1 MPTASPIRIVAPG
14 DHPALIA
21 NSEHLGRLA
30 AYGKVVL
37 HDDIPATD
45 DDKVARC
52 ADADV
57 IINSWGI
64 TKWPGEVIRQLPK
77 LRLIAT
83 CSIGTDMVDLDAA
96 RECGVVV
103 CNQPGDTAPVVAEH
117 MFGLMFAVAKRAA
130 FYTSELRAG
139 RWTKTDNVMLQG
151 KTLGVIGT
159 GATGADMARL
169 ARAIGMRV
177 VAWTFNP
184 SPARAEA
191 LGVEYVELDALLC
204 MSDVVSA
211 HVKLTDDS
219 RHMLGERE
227 FGLMKPGALFLN
239 GARGAV
245 ADTSALVAALNA
257 GHLGGAGIDVYE
269 REPLPADDPLLA
281 CEQVVLTTHCADLTP
296 EGAAYLGKGA
306 VENVIAFLEGHPR
319 NVVT

>member
-1 MPTASPIRIVAPG
+1 
-14 DHPALIA
+14 
-21 NSEHLGRLA
+21 
-30 AYGKVVL
+30 
-37 HDDIPATD
+37 
-45 DDKVARC
+45 
-52 ADADV
+52 
-57 IINSWGI
+57 
-64 TKWPGEVIRQLPK
+64 
-77 LRLIAT
+77 
-83 CSIGTDMVDLDAA
+83 
-96 RECGVVV
+96 
-103 CNQPGDTAPVVAEH
+103 

-139 RWTKTDNVMLQG
+139 RWTKINNVMLQG

-159 GATGADMARL
+159 GATGAEMARL

-184 SPARAEA
+184 SDERARR
-191 LGVEYVELDALLC
+191 LGVEYVELDDLLRQ
-204 MSDVVSA
+204 SDVVSA

-219 RHMLGERE
+219 FHMLGERE

-245 ADTSALVAALNA
+245 ADTAALVSALNS
-257 GHLGGAGIDVYE
+257 GHLGGAGVDVYE

-296 EGAAYLGKGA
+296 EGAAYLSEGA
-306 VENVIAFLEGHPR
+306 VKNVIAFLEGRPR